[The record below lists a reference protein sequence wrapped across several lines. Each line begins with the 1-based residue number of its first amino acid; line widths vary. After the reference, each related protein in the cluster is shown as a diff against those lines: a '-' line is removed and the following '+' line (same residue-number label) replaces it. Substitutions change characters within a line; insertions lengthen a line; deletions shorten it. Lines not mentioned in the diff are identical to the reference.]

1 MKFSL
6 QSHFFLEY
14 FLAHNKSPTMISFD
28 QVVSFGELISTTILS
43 NFMNFMNIKTQ
54 WVDVRN
60 FIKTNSNYRDAEV
73 NWDLT
78 QKNISKHKR
87 KF

>member
-1 MKFSL
+1 
-6 QSHFFLEY
+6 
-14 FLAHNKSPTMISFD
+14 
-28 QVVSFGELISTTILS
+28 
-43 NFMNFMNIKTQ
+43 MNIKTQ

-78 QKNISKHKR
+78 QKEYFKNKKK

>member
-1 MKFSL
+1 
-6 QSHFFLEY
+6 
-14 FLAHNKSPTMISFD
+14 
-28 QVVSFGELISTTILS
+28 VSFGELISTTILS

-87 KF
+87 KIFKRNQGF

>member
-1 MKFSL
+1 
-6 QSHFFLEY
+6 
-14 FLAHNKSPTMISFD
+14 MISFD

-73 NWDLT
+73 NGT
-78 QKNISKHKR
+78 
-87 KF
+87 

>member
-1 MKFSL
+1 
-6 QSHFFLEY
+6 
-14 FLAHNKSPTMISFD
+14 
-28 QVVSFGELISTTILS
+28 
-43 NFMNFMNIKTQ
+43 MNIKTQ

-87 KF
+87 KNFKRNPRVLGSNENNFTTTLGREGSDHSCHLCLLFECRKCNHLKDVPE

>member
-1 MKFSL
+1 
-6 QSHFFLEY
+6 
-14 FLAHNKSPTMISFD
+14 MISFD

-78 QKNISKHKR
+78 QKNISKNIKE

>member
-1 MKFSL
+1 M
-6 QSHFFLEY
+6 
-14 FLAHNKSPTMISFD
+14 
-28 QVVSFGELISTTILS
+28 SFGELISTTILS

-78 QKNISKHKR
+78 QKNISKHKKE
-87 KF
+87 KFKRNPGF

>member
-1 MKFSL
+1 
-6 QSHFFLEY
+6 
-14 FLAHNKSPTMISFD
+14 MISFD